1 MSFSARYRAL
11 VYASL
16 VASFLVVVWGG
27 VVRVTGS
34 GLGCPDWPLC
44 HGQFLPSLDPA
55 TRIEWTHRFLAIAS
69 GLTVAAMVLWTFIS
83 YRADRRVLWL
93 AIGVAVLYPL
103 QAVLG
108 GITVLLELSPEW
120 VTLHLANA
128 ELLLAALTI
137 LAVIVRWPAL
147 ARERA
152 PGWTW
157 LILASAIGMFVV
169 LLSGALV
176 RGANATYACFSW
188 PLCGAIALPLDQAPS
203 HANVI
208 AQRIDLPTSG
218 APLIAMLHRYIT
230 AIVGLALIA
239 ACAQAWRHRREVP
252 GLGGAAIATA
262 LIFVLQVAIGA
273 ANPLS
278 NFRDWALAAHPAAA
292 SLLWC
297 STVALAALAW
307 RPMSGQGAVVRDLI
321 ALTKPAIM
329 SLLLLTALGGMFLAA
344 RGVPPFGIL
353 AATLIGGAA
362 ASGGASSL
370 NHYFDRDIDERMRR
384 TRHRPLPAHRISTR
398 VAVVWGIALN
408 VIAFIVLAVF
418 ANLLAAALALAG
430 TIFYI
435 LVYTVWLKRT
445 TAQNI
450 VIGGAAGA
458 IPPLVG
464 WAAITG
470 SLDLAA
476 WLLFAIIFFWTPAHF
491 WALALLIRDDYE
503 RAGVPM
509 LPVVR
514 GDQATA
520 WNILAYA
527 ATLLPLTLLLFIIGG
542 LGYVYLGAAI
552 VLGALFIA
560 YAFRLL
566 RSGAL
571 RRRAMARAVYL
582 YSLLYLALLF
592 VAIMVDSTLR
602 L

>member
-1 MSFSARYRAL
+1 MTFSARYRAL

-16 VASFLVVVWGG
+16 VASFLVVMWGG

-55 TRIEWTHRFLAIAS
+55 TRIEWTHRFLAIVS
-69 GLTVAAMVLWTFIS
+69 GLTVAATVFWTLIS

-93 AIGVAVLYPL
+93 AVAVAVLYPL

-108 GITVLLELSPEW
+108 AITVALELPPEW
-120 VTLHLANA
+120 VTVHLANA

-137 LAVIVRWPAL
+137 LAVVVRWPAI
-147 ARERA
+147 ARG
-152 PGWTW
+152 PSGGWTW
-157 LILASAIGMFVV
+157 LTVAAGAGTFVL
-169 LLSGALV
+169 LLSGAYV
-176 RGANATYACFSW
+176 RGANATTACLSW
-188 PLCGAIALPLDQAPS
+188 PLCGTGDYFPPSGDPAIAMA
-203 HANVI
+203 HRII
-208 AQRIDLPTSG
+208 AG
-218 APLIAMLHRYIT
+218 A
-230 AIVGLALIA
+230 VGVLVIA
-239 ACAQAWRHRREVP
+239 ACLEAWRHRRDAP
-252 GLGGAAIATA
+252 GLGPLAIATA
-262 LIFVLQVAIGA
+262 VIFVAQVAIGA
-273 ANPLS
+273 ANPLTQFS
-278 NFRDWALAAHPAAA
+278 PWALGAHPAAA

-297 STVALAALAW
+297 SVVALAAAAW
-307 RPMSGQGAVVRDLI
+307 RPAARQGVLVRDLI
-321 ALTKPAIM
+321 SLTKPAIM
-329 SLLLLTALGGMFLAA
+329 SLLLLTALGGMFLAQ
-344 RGVPPFGIL
+344 RGVPSFGLL

-362 ASGGASSL
+362 ASGGAASL

-384 TRHRPLPAHRISTR
+384 TRKRPLPAHRISTG
-398 VAVVWGIALN
+398 VAIWWGIALN
-408 VIAFIVLAVF
+408 VVAFTVLAVF
-418 ANLLAAALALAG
+418 TNLLAAALALGG
-430 TIFYI
+430 TVFYI
-435 LVYTVWLKRT
+435 LVYTIWLKRS

-514 GDQATA
+514 GDEATA

-527 ATLLPLTLLLFIIGG
+527 ASLLPLTLLLFIIGG
-542 LGYVYLGAAI
+542 LGYLYLAAAI
-552 VLGALFIA
+552 ILGALFIG

-566 RSGAL
+566 RGGAI

>member
-1 MSFSARYRAL
+1 MTFSARYRAL
-11 VYASL
+11 VYTSL

-44 HGQFLPSLDPA
+44 HGQFLPTLDPA

-69 GLTVAAMVLWTFIS
+69 GLTVAATVLWS
-83 YRADRRVLWL
+83 LLKYRADRRVLYL
-93 AIGVAVLYPL
+93 AIAAALLYPL

-108 GITVLLELSPEW
+108 AITVVLQLSPEW

-128 ELLLAALTI
+128 ELLLATLTI
-137 LAVIVRWPAL
+137 LAVIVRWPSI
-147 ARERA
+147 ARARSV
-152 PGWTW
+152 GWTW
-157 LILASAIGMFVV
+157 LAVAAAIGTFV
-169 LLSGALV
+169 LMLSGAYV
-176 RGANATYACFSW
+176 RGAGATAACTSW
-188 PLCGAIALPLDQAPS
+188 PLCGTNFLLLF
-203 HANVI
+203 
-208 AQRIDLPTSG
+208 LPTET
-218 APLIAMLHRYIT
+218 AIHMAHRYV
-230 AIVGLALIA
+230 AAAVGVVVIA
-239 ACAQAWRHRREVP
+239 ACVEAWRHRHDAP
-252 GLGGAAIATA
+252 GLGPLAIATGG
-262 LIFVLQVAIGA
+262 IFALQVAIGA
-273 ANPLS
+273 ANPLTQFS
-278 NFRDWALAAHPAAA
+278 PWALGAHPAAA

-297 STVALAALAW
+297 SVVALAAVAW
-307 RPMSGQGAVVRDLI
+307 RPAARQGVLVRDLVS
-321 ALTKPAIM
+321 LTKPAIM

-370 NHYFDRDIDERMRR
+370 NHYFDRDIDERMHR

-398 VAVVWGIALN
+398 VAVAWGIALN

-430 TIFYI
+430 TVFYI
-435 LVYTVWLKRT
+435 LVYTLWLKRT

-514 GDQATA
+514 GDEVTA

-527 ATLLPLTLLLFIIGG
+527 ASLLPLTLLLFIIGG
-542 LGYVYLGAAI
+542 LGYVYLVAAI
-552 VLGALFIA
+552 VLGAVFIG

-566 RSGAL
+566 RGGAV

>member
-1 MSFSARYRAL
+1 
-11 VYASL
+11 
-16 VASFLVVVWGG
+16 
-27 VVRVTGS
+27 VRVTGS

-69 GLTVAAMVLWTFIS
+69 GLTVAATVLWS
-83 YRADRRVLWL
+83 LVAYRSDRRLFWL
-93 AIGVAVLYPL
+93 AIAIAVLYPL

-108 GITVLLELSPEW
+108 GVTVVLELPPEW
-120 VTLHLANA
+120 VTMHLANA
-128 ELLLAALTI
+128 ELLLAALTV
-137 LAVIVRWPAL
+137 LAVVVRWPAIG
-147 ARERA
+147 RA
-152 PGWTW
+152 PSGGWTW
-157 LILASAIGMFVV
+157 LAVAAAIGTFV
-169 LLSGALV
+169 LMLSGAYV
-176 RGANATYACFSW
+176 RGAAATSACLEW
-188 PLCGAIALPLDQAPS
+188 PLCGGVAVPTTGTPAIAMA
-203 HANVI
+203 
-208 AQRIDLPTSG
+208 
-218 APLIAMLHRYIT
+218 HRYV
-230 AIVGLALIA
+230 AAAVGVLVLAS
-239 ACAQAWRHRREVP
+239 CAEAWRHRRDAP
-252 GLGGAAIATA
+252 GLGPLAVATGA
-262 LIFVLQVAIGA
+262 IFAAQVAIGA
-273 ANPLS
+273 ANPLTRFS
-278 NFRDWALAAHPAAA
+278 AWALGAHPAAA
-292 SLLWC
+292 SVLWC
-297 STVALAALAW
+297 SVVALAAVAW
-307 RPMSGQGAVVRDLI
+307 RPTARQGVLVRDLVS
-321 ALTKPAIM
+321 LTKPAIM

-370 NHYFDRDIDERMRR
+370 NHYFDRDIDERMHR
-384 TRHRPLPAHRISTR
+384 TRDRPLPAHRVSTR
-398 VAVVWGIALN
+398 VAVVWGLALN
-408 VIAFIVLAVF
+408 VIAFLVLALF
-418 ANLLAAALALAG
+418 ANLLAATLALAG
-430 TIFYI
+430 TVFYI

-476 WLLFAIIFFWTPAHF
+476 WLLFAIVFFWTPAHF

-514 GDQATA
+514 GDEATA
-520 WNILAYA
+520 WNILAYSA
-527 ATLLPLTLLLFIIGG
+527 SLLPLTLLLFIIGG
-542 LGYVYLGAAI
+542 LGYLYLAAAI
-552 VLGALFIA
+552 VLGALFIG

-566 RSGAL
+566 RGGAV

>member
-1 MSFSARYRAL
+1 MTFSARYRAL

-16 VASFLVVVWGG
+16 VASFLVVMWGG

-55 TRIEWTHRFLAIAS
+55 TRIEWTHRFLAIVS
-69 GLTVAAMVLWTFIS
+69 GLTVAATVFWTLIS

-93 AIGVAVLYPL
+93 AVAVAVLYPL

-108 GITVLLELSPEW
+108 AITVALELPPEW
-120 VTLHLANA
+120 VTVHLANA

-137 LAVIVRWPAL
+137 LAVVVRWPAI
-147 ARERA
+147 ARG
-152 PGWTW
+152 PSGGWTW
-157 LILASAIGMFVV
+157 LTVAAGAGTFVL
-169 LLSGALV
+169 LLSGAYV
-176 RGANATYACFSW
+176 RGANATTACLSW
-188 PLCGAIALPLDQAPS
+188 PLCGTGDYFPPSGDPAIAMA
-203 HANVI
+203 HRII
-208 AQRIDLPTSG
+208 AG
-218 APLIAMLHRYIT
+218 A
-230 AIVGLALIA
+230 VGVLVIA
-239 ACAQAWRHRREVP
+239 ACLEAWRHRRDAP
-252 GLGGAAIATA
+252 GLGPLAIATA
-262 LIFVLQVAIGA
+262 VIFVAQVAIGA
-273 ANPLS
+273 ANPLTQFS
-278 NFRDWALAAHPAAA
+278 PWALGAHPAAA

-297 STVALAALAW
+297 SVVALAAAAW
-307 RPMSGQGAVVRDLI
+307 RPAARQGVLVRDLI
-321 ALTKPAIM
+321 SLTKPAIM
-329 SLLLLTALGGMFLAA
+329 SLLLLTALGGMFLAQ
-344 RGVPPFGIL
+344 RGVPPFGLL

-362 ASGGASSL
+362 ASGGAASL

-384 TRHRPLPAHRISTR
+384 TRKRPLPAHRISTG
-398 VAVVWGIALN
+398 VAIWWGIALN
-408 VIAFIVLAVF
+408 VVAFTVLAVF
-418 ANLLAAALALAG
+418 TNLLAAALALGG
-430 TIFYI
+430 TVFYI
-435 LVYTVWLKRT
+435 LVYTIWLKRS

-514 GDQATA
+514 GDEATA

-527 ATLLPLTLLLFIIGG
+527 ASLLPLTLLLFIIGG
-542 LGYVYLGAAI
+542 LGYLYLAAAI
-552 VLGALFIA
+552 ILGALFIG

-566 RSGAL
+566 RGGAI

>member
-1 MSFSARYRAL
+1 MTFSPRYRAL

-16 VASFLVVVWGG
+16 AASFLVVVWGG

-55 TRIEWTHRFLAIAS
+55 TRIEWFHRFLAIA
-69 GLTVAAMVLWTFIS
+69 GGMTVAAVVLWSLIV
-83 YRADRRVLWL
+83 YRADRRILTL
-93 AIGVAVLYPL
+93 AIVAAILYPL

-108 GITVLLELSPEW
+108 AITVVLELSPEW
-120 VTLHLANA
+120 VTVHLANA
-128 ELLLAALTI
+128 ELLLATLTI
-137 LAVIVRWPAL
+137 FAVVVRWPNVGPVPSA
-147 ARERA
+147 
-152 PGWTW
+152 GWTW
-157 LILASAIGMFVV
+157 LALGAAVGTFVLMV
-169 LLSGALV
+169 SGAYV
-176 RGANATYACFSW
+176 RGTDATTACLGW
-188 PLCGAIALPLDQAPS
+188 PLCGDVAFPS
-203 HANVI
+203 
-208 AQRIDLPTSG
+208 LG
-218 APLIAMLHRYIT
+218 APAIAMLHRYI
-230 AIVGLALIA
+230 AAMVGLLVFA
-239 ACAQAWRHRREVP
+239 ACIEAWRHRRDAP
-252 GLGGAAIATA
+252 GLGPLAIATG
-262 LIFVLQVAIGA
+262 LIFIAQIAIGA
-273 ANPLS
+273 ANPLTGFS
-278 NFRDWALAAHPAAA
+278 PWAVGAHPAVA

-297 STVALAALAW
+297 SVVALAAVAW
-307 RPMSGQGAVVRDLI
+307 RPATRQGALVRDLV

-329 SLLLLTALGGMFLAA
+329 SLLLLTALGGMFLAQ
-344 RGVPPFGIL
+344 RGVPPFGLL

-362 ASGGASSL
+362 ASGGAASL
-370 NHYFDRDIDERMRR
+370 NHYFDRDLDKQMRR
-384 TRHRPLPAHRISTR
+384 TRKRPLPAHRISNA
-398 VAVVWGIALN
+398 VAIWWGIALN
-408 VIAFIVLAVF
+408 ATAFVVLAVF
-418 ANLLAAALALAG
+418 TNLLAAALAIGG
-430 TIFYI
+430 TVFYI
-435 LVYTVWLKRT
+435 LVYTIWLKRS

-514 GDQATA
+514 GDEATA

-527 ATLLPLTLLLFIIGG
+527 ASLLPLTLLLFIIGG
-542 LGYVYLGAAI
+542 LGYVYLAAAI
-552 VLGALFIA
+552 ILGALFIG

-566 RSGAL
+566 RSGVV

>member
-1 MSFSARYRAL
+1 MTFSPRYRAL

-44 HGQFLPSLDPA
+44 HGQFLPSLDPS
-55 TRIEWTHRFLAIAS
+55 TRIEWFHRFLAIA
-69 GLTVAAMVLWTFIS
+69 GGVTVAATVLWSLIV
-83 YRADRRVLWL
+83 YRADRRVVTL
-93 AIGVAVLYPL
+93 AVIAAILYPL

-108 GITVLLELSPEW
+108 AITVVLELPPEW
-120 VTLHLANA
+120 VTVHLANA
-128 ELLLAALTI
+128 ELLLATLTI
-137 LAVIVRWPAL
+137 LAVVVRWPNVGRTQTA
-147 ARERA
+147 
-152 PGWTW
+152 GWTW
-157 LILASAIGMFVV
+157 LAVAAAVGTFV
-169 LLSGALV
+169 LLVSGAYV
-176 RGANATYACFSW
+176 RGADATAACPSW
-188 PLCGAIALPLDQAPS
+188 PLCGDVAFPS
-203 HANVI
+203 
-208 AQRIDLPTSG
+208 LG
-218 APLIAMLHRYIT
+218 APAIAMLHRYI
-230 AIVGLALIA
+230 AAGLGIVVVLACIE
-239 ACAQAWRHRREVP
+239 AWRHRRDAP
-252 GLGGAAIATA
+252 GLGPLAIATGV
-262 LIFVLQVAIGA
+262 IFIAQIAIGA
-273 ANPLS
+273 ANPLTQFS
-278 NFRDWALAAHPAAA
+278 PWALGAHPAVA

-297 STVALAALAW
+297 SVVGLAAVAW
-307 RPMSGQGAVVRDLI
+307 RPASSQGALVRDLI

-329 SLLLLTALGGMFLAA
+329 SLLLLTALGGMFLAE
-344 RGVPPFGIL
+344 RGVPPFGLL

-362 ASGGASSL
+362 ASGGAASL

-384 TRHRPLPAHRISTR
+384 TRKRPLPAHRISTG
-398 VAVVWGIALN
+398 VAIWWGIALN
-408 VIAFIVLAVF
+408 VIAFVVLAVF
-418 ANLLAAALALAG
+418 TNLLAAALAIGG
-430 TIFYI
+430 TVFYI
-435 LVYTVWLKRT
+435 LVYTIWLKRT

-514 GDQATA
+514 GDEATA
-520 WNILAYA
+520 WSILAYA
-527 ATLLPLTLLLFIIGG
+527 ASLLPLTLLLFIIGG
-542 LGYVYLGAAI
+542 LGYVYLAAAI
-552 VLGALFIA
+552 ILGALFIG

-566 RSGAL
+566 RSGVV

>member
-1 MSFSARYRAL
+1 MTFSPRYRAL

-44 HGQFLPSLDPA
+44 HGQFLPSLDTA
-55 TRIEWTHRFLAIAS
+55 TRIEWFHRFLAIAG
-69 GLTVAAMVLWTFIS
+69 GLTVAAVVLWSLIV
-83 YRADRRVLWL
+83 YRADRRVLSL
-93 AIGVAVLYPL
+93 AIVAAILYPL

-108 GITVLLELSPEW
+108 AITVILELPPEW
-120 VTLHLANA
+120 VTVHLANA
-128 ELLLAALTI
+128 ELLLATLTV
-137 LAVIVRWPAL
+137 LAVVVRWPDV
-147 ARERA
+147 ARS
-152 PGWTW
+152 PGGGWTF
-157 LILASAIGMFVV
+157 LALGAAVGTFVLMV
-169 LLSGALV
+169 SGAYV
-176 RGANATYACFSW
+176 RGADATSACLGW
-188 PLCGAIALPLDQAPS
+188 PLCGDVAI
-203 HANVI
+203 
-208 AQRIDLPTSG
+208 PTVG
-218 APLIAMLHRYIT
+218 APAVAMAHRVV
-230 AIVGLALIA
+230 AAAVGVLVIA
-239 ACAQAWRHRREVP
+239 ACIEAWRHRRDAP
-252 GLGGAAIATA
+252 GLGPLAIATA
-262 LIFVLQVAIGA
+262 VIFVAQMGIGA
-273 ANPLS
+273 ANPLTAFS
-278 NFRDWALAAHPAAA
+278 PWALGAHPAAA

-297 STVALAALAW
+297 SVVALAAVAW
-307 RPMSGQGAVVRDLI
+307 RPAARQGALVRDLV

-329 SLLLLTALGGMFLAA
+329 SLLLLTALGGMFLAE
-344 RGVPPFGIL
+344 RGVPPFGLL

-362 ASGGASSL
+362 ASGGAASL

-384 TRHRPLPAHRISTR
+384 TRKRPLPAHRVSNA
-398 VAVVWGIALN
+398 VAIWWGIALN
-408 VIAFIVLAVF
+408 VVAFVVLALFTNV
-418 ANLLAAALALAG
+418 LAAALAVGG
-430 TIFYI
+430 TVFYI
-435 LVYTVWLKRT
+435 LVYTIWLKRS

-470 SLDLAA
+470 SLDLSA

-514 GDQATA
+514 GDEATA

-527 ATLLPLTLLLFIIGG
+527 ASLLPLTLLLFIIGG
-542 LGYVYLGAAI
+542 LGYVYLAAAI
-552 VLGALFIA
+552 ILGALFIG

-566 RSGAL
+566 RSGAV